1 MRKFTQKR
9 TGNGQNKKKH
19 NWECGKAMSATKE
32 SREKREAWDTNLYLY
47 THILATN
54 SLKCATKK
62 IQQLKH
68 KVESEKKTTTEAAKM
83 IIKNLK

>member
-9 TGNGQNKKKH
+9 TGNGQKKKH

-68 KVESEKKTTTEAAKM
+68 KVESEKKNNNRGCE
-83 IIKNLK
+83 NDY

>member
-9 TGNGQNKKKH
+9 TGNGQKKH

-68 KVESEKKTTTEAAKM
+68 KVESEKNNNRGCE
-83 IIKNLK
+83 NDY

>member
-1 MRKFTQKR
+1 
-9 TGNGQNKKKH
+9 
-19 NWECGKAMSATKE
+19 MSATKE

-68 KVESEKKTTTEAAKM
+68 KVESGKKTTEAAKM

>member
-1 MRKFTQKR
+1 
-9 TGNGQNKKKH
+9 
-19 NWECGKAMSATKE
+19 MSATKE
-32 SREKREAWDTNLYLY
+32 SREKREAWDANLYLY

-68 KVESEKKTTTEAAKM
+68 KVESGKKTTEAAKM